1 MSWDFIGQPTAVA
14 LLQRQLAAR
23 RPSHAYLFAGPQG
36 IGKHT
41 LALAFVQSLFCE
53 RPPTPGEACGTC
65 PSCKM
70 VIREQHPDLI
80 LLATDS
86 GGSLKID
93 AVRSLEHDLSL
104 SPYQSSFRVGLLLD
118 FELATISAQN
128 ALLKTL
134 EEAPEHAI
142 LLLTTRDIQNLLP
155 TIVSRCQVV
164 PLRPVPAAELAGALM
179 ARTGADA
186 KRAALLAELSAGRPG
201 YALQLAQDETLMG
214 RREQFASTAFSLF
227 SANRRERLTIA
238 TELSDDHVKL
248 QEYLLQWLSLWRDV
262 LLMGC
267 GDDTHV
273 VNRDWAFR
281 LKPLSRVLPPVQ
293 VLEQID
299 HLQEALTLLTGN
311 VNARLLTEVL
321 LLDWPKAALN

>member
-1 MSWDFIGQPTAVA
+1 MSWDFIGQPGIVA
-14 LLQRQLAAR
+14 LLKRQLAAR
-23 RPSHAYLFAGPQG
+23 TPSHAYLFAGPQG

-53 RPPTPGEACGTC
+53 RPPAPGESCGTC
-65 PSCKM
+65 PSCKL
-70 VIREQHPDLI
+70 VVREQHPDLI
-80 LLATDS
+80 LLAPDS
-86 GGSLKID
+86 GTSLKVD

-142 LLLTTRDIQNLLP
+142 LLLTAQDTQSLLP
-155 TIVSRCQVV
+155 TIVSRCQVL
-164 PLRPVPAAELAGALM
+164 PLRPVPAEELADVLM

-186 KRAALLAELSAGRPG
+186 ASAALLAELSAGRPG
-201 YALQLAQDETLMG
+201 YALQLAQDETLMV
-214 RREQFASTAFSLF
+214 RRERFADTAFSLF
-227 SANRRERLTIA
+227 TANRRERLAIA
-238 TELSDDHVKL
+238 TGLSDDRAEL

-267 GDDTHV
+267 GDDHHA
-273 VNRDWAFR
+273 VNRDWALK
-281 LKPLSRVLPPVQ
+281 LKPLSQ
-293 VLEQID
+293 VLSRAQVMEQIG
-299 HLQEALTLLTGN
+299 HLQVALSLLTGN

-321 LLDWPKAALN
+321 LLDWPRATLN